1 MRKIC
6 NTILGMEEL
15 RKMFTRVILTPK
27 PVEEMDAQS
36 CHASLHLNATMP
48 MSRAEVY
55 PAELR
60 VCRRLWKI
68 SPESCSKGIYNNS
81 ERTRYKVYH
90 IQKNV
95 FRGVVS
101 EGTEFV
107 MVHVRSPTS
116 QLCYKR
122 DFNWWTYVS
131 QEISK
136 TEMNQGMTFLYS
148 GNAHIT
154 NLSYFS

>member
-1 MRKIC
+1 MRRIS

-36 CHASLHLNATMP
+36 CNASLHLNVTMP

-68 SPESCSKGIYNNS
+68 SPESCSTGI
-81 ERTRYKVYH
+81 
-90 IQKNV
+90 
-95 FRGVVS
+95 
-101 EGTEFV
+101 
-107 MVHVRSPTS
+107 
-116 QLCYKR
+116 
-122 DFNWWTYVS
+122 
-131 QEISK
+131 
-136 TEMNQGMTFLYS
+136 
-148 GNAHIT
+148 
-154 NLSYFS
+154 